1 MKIPLQ
7 LKCPRCGALQ
17 TQRVHLN
24 NPSFDFTCEKCGK
37 TSYGVSSLDNT
48 VGVLILAKSWHEL
61 EIEKDYDMAI
71 VLAATALDC
80 ELSFLY
86 CKWKDFEALNANT
99 DPKEKDYEEELRS
112 MGKIVDK
119 IAKVTKI
126 LDPRGIEQFVADSSW
141 KDVICKGFPSL
152 HLGSLANDFQ
162 ETVFWPRN
170 KILHQGDVSHTR
182 EDAAKSYTIA
192 ELGIR
197 ILKDM
202 DKARRKAVDLV

>member
-1 MKIPLQ
+1 MNFPLQ
-7 LKCPRCGALQ
+7 LKCPTCGALR

-24 NPSFDFTCEKCGK
+24 DLSSDFTCEKCGN

-86 CKWKDFEALNANT
+86 CKWKGCEALNANT

-119 IAKVTKI
+119 IAKVTKT

-141 KDVICKGFPSL
+141 KGAICKGFPSL
-152 HLGSLANDFQ
+152 PRVIGERLPGNGVLAAQQN
-162 ETVFWPRN
+162 PA
-170 KILHQGDVSHTR
+170 S
-182 EDAAKSYTIA
+182 
-192 ELGIR
+192 
-197 ILKDM
+197 
-202 DKARRKAVDLV
+202 RRR